1 MLKYVEVENFG
12 AIGEKV
18 IFSMEKKKSEQF
30 PQNIIKETN
39 ILKTIYIYGA
49 NNSGKTQFIKVFS
62 LLKDIT
68 EGRGYSNIYNPNLW
82 ANNGKLIIEPTRL
95 NYIFEFDKMRY
106 EYYLEINFVD
116 SSENSGEKIVKE
128 ILTVDNKIIFDRS
141 LEKVKV
147 EKRVLEVE
155 KDIFYLTSHYNKV
168 GDIEEISKL
177 YKYFQNIIFIDQQR
191 ESKLL
196 IEDKLINYIE
206 KNITEFNK
214 NFKNFGFELNLKV
227 EEKNNGISTY
237 KEVRVSKGDN
247 KLSLPIRFSESFGTN
262 TFLKLLATVEA
273 SENKDILLI
282 IDEIE
287 RGVHFLLVINF
298 IKYLNRKYP
307 KMQIILPTHLTDI
320 LGGDTEI
327 RKDQIYISEIKDFQ
341 LSLKR
346 SFNKKVIRETMN
358 FQKIYKSNSLGGIP
372 NINIDGETH
381 EKA

>member
-177 YKYFQNIIFIDQQR
+177 YK
-191 ESKLL
+191 
-196 IEDKLINYIE
+196 
-206 KNITEFNK
+206 
-214 NFKNFGFELNLKV
+214 
-227 EEKNNGISTY
+227 
-237 KEVRVSKGDN
+237 
-247 KLSLPIRFSESFGTN
+247 
-262 TFLKLLATVEA
+262 
-273 SENKDILLI
+273 
-282 IDEIE
+282 
-287 RGVHFLLVINF
+287 
-298 IKYLNRKYP
+298 
-307 KMQIILPTHLTDI
+307 
-320 LGGDTEI
+320 
-327 RKDQIYISEIKDFQ
+327 
-341 LSLKR
+341 
-346 SFNKKVIRETMN
+346 
-358 FQKIYKSNSLGGIP
+358 
-372 NINIDGETH
+372 
-381 EKA
+381 

>member
-12 AIGEKV
+12 AIGEKI

-30 PQNIIKETN
+30 PQNVIEKTN
-39 ILKTIYIYGA
+39 VLKTIYIYGA
-49 NNSGKTQFIKVFS
+49 NNSGKTQFIKVFG

-68 EGRGYSNIYNPNLW
+68 EGRGYNNTYNPNLW

-95 NYIFEFDKMRY
+95 KYVFEFDNAVY
-106 EYYLEINFVD
+106 EYYLEISFVD
-116 SSENSGEKIVKE
+116 PSKDPGKKIIKE
-128 ILTVDNKIIFDRS
+128 TLTVNKKIIFDRS

-147 EKRVLEVE
+147 EERVLEVE

-191 ESKLL
+191 GSKLS

-206 KNITEFNK
+206 KNITEFDE
-214 NFKNFGFELNLKV
+214 NFQNFGFEFDLKV

-237 KEVRVSKGDN
+237 KEVRVSKGNN
-247 KLSLPIRFSESFGTN
+247 KLTLPIRFSESFGTN
-262 TFLKLLATVEA
+262 TFLKLLATIEA

-346 SFNKKVIRETMN
+346 SFNKKAIRETMN
-358 FQKIYKSNSLGGIP
+358 FQKIYKSNSIGGIP
-372 NINIDGETH
+372 TININEVSY
-381 EKA
+381 E